1 MEELKEEIEKLRKE
15 NQELKNE
22 IHILNE
28 RLENYIPRRR
38 VRRAYKVLRNILE
51 ADMKDERTEHIEQLR
66 GFVQIIEK
74 SGPILA
80 GQDIKQSIEHLIGV
94 VDLGEE

>member
-1 MEELKEEIEKLRKE
+1 MEELKEEIEKLKKE

-38 VRRAYKVLRNILE
+38 VRRAYKVLKNILE
-51 ADMKDERTEHIEQLR
+51 ADIKDERVEHIEQLR
-66 GFVQIIEK
+66 CFIQIIEK
-74 SGPILA
+74 SGPVLA
-80 GQDIKQSIEHLIGV
+80 GQDIKQSIEHLIGTI
-94 VDLGEE
+94 DLDD